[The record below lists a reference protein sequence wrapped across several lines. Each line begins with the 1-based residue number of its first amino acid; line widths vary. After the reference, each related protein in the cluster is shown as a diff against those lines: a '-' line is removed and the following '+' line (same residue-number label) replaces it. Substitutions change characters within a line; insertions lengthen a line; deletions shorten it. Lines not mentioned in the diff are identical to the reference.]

1 MLTTKKNVTST
12 VLILA
17 GNSPGSRKYHLNTAQ
32 GNRMA
37 RTVLFINHWVVYIF
51 CVCVYVNVHT
61 CMGIHIE
68 RSICVNINL
77 CTHIHSHVY
86 PCIM

>member
-1 MLTTKKNVTST
+1 MTIT

-37 RTVLFINHWVVYIF
+37 RTVLFINHWVVYIL

-61 CMGIHIE
+61 HMHTHIE
-68 RSICVNINL
+68 IYMCEYKFMY
-77 CTHIHSHVY
+77 VY
-86 PCIM
+86 TLTRIPLYDVI